1 MAEQKIVELV
11 VKANTSN
18 AENSLVKLESGIND
32 VKTEADSL
40 VDTLQKTGSG
50 GGVFEQL
57 KKGAFELVP
66 GLKAATEAGNGLLL
80 KMWQLVA
87 NPVGLIITAI
97 VVSLKFLY
105 EAFQSSVAGGKE
117 LKAIFAGL
125 DGVLTQ
131 AKDAVFGLGRAF
143 IDLVAAG
150 YKFITLD
157 FSGAMESFNDATK
170 EAKTSM
176 KQLGDATSTT
186 YKKFVELEKAQ
197 QKNDKARKVAAVE
210 ESKNNKLLVQSR
222 DILTD
227 ETASI
232 AEKKKA
238 LDEVT
243 KSETAAAN
251 ERTRIAKE
259 DLRIAQ
265 EKQKTLKGEAGK
277 KMMQEIR
284 DLQIAL
290 NDAEAEGA
298 RNGIKLNRQ
307 RKMLN
312 RQANADAKEAAA
324 EAKRI
329 AKEAAAEAERIA
341 KEKEAALKDAEKT
354 MMDSAISLANERD
367 KEILQ
372 AAVKYNDDVAKLKKA
387 GIEDFSILDEA
398 YNKTISDINKKYDD
412 EAEKKRVEKAKKAFD
427 DLQAETQ
434 GLIDESNR
442 QIQKLADKDLEKANN
457 EKLSF
462 DARYAAIADREYQM
476 SQMIFKSEEER
487 TSFQKANADARK
499 KIAKDEADAKVAQ
512 LNFYAQALGQ
522 VANLLGE
529 NTDAGKAAAIAST
542 TISTYLAAQSAYAG
556 QMAILTPDAPFRAAA
571 AAGLAII
578 SGLANVN
585 KIISTPTPNGG
596 GKIGATPNASTPS
609 SPNFN
614 VVGTNGTNQIA
625 QTISQQSSQP
635 IKAYVVSKDV
645 TTAQSLDRN
654 IVNAASM

>member
-1 MAEQKIVELV
+1 MAEQKVVELV
-11 VKANTSN
+11 IKANTSN
-18 AENSLVKLESGIND
+18 VETSLNKVKNSIKDVNSES
-32 VKTEADSL
+32 KSL
-40 VDTLQKTGSG
+40 GDTLNQTAGAS
-50 GGVFEQL
+50 GVFEQL
-57 KKGAFELVP
+57 KAGAFQLVP
-66 GLKAATEAGNGLLL
+66 ALKSATEAGNGLLL

-87 NPVGLIITAI
+87 NPVGAIIAAI

-157 FSGAMESFNDATK
+157 FKGAMESFNDATK

-197 QKNDKARKVAAVE
+197 QKNDKARKIAAVE

-232 AEKKKA
+232 KEKRKA

-243 KSETAAAN
+243 KSETKAAN

-259 DLRIAQ
+259 DLRIIT
-265 EKQKTLKGEAGK
+265 EKQKTLGGEAAK
-277 KMMQEIR
+277 KMMQQVR
-284 DLQIAL
+284 DAQIAV
-290 NDAEAEGA
+290 NEAEAEGA

-312 RQANADAKEAAA
+312 RQANADQKEADA
-324 EAKRI
+324 EAARI
-329 AKEAAAEAERIA
+329 K
-341 KEKEAALKDAEKT
+341 KEKETAQKEADKAIMDA
-354 MMDSAISLANERD
+354 AISLQNDKD

-372 AAVKYNDDVAKLKKA
+372 ASIKYNEDVAKLKKA
-387 GIEDFSILDEA
+387 GITDLSVLDES
-398 YNKTISDINKKYDD
+398 YRKTVADINKKYDD
-412 EAEKKRVEKAKKAFD
+412 EAEKKRLEKRKKD
-427 DLQAETQ
+427 YDEYQANAQ

-442 QIQKLADKDLEKANN
+442 QMQIIANKDLEKSAN

-462 DARYAAIADREYQM
+462 DARYAAIAERE
-476 SQMIFKSEEER
+476 SLINEIIFKSEEEK
-487 TSFQKANADARK
+487 TAFEKANADARK
-499 KIAKDEADAKVAQ
+499 KIAKDEKDAKVSQ
-512 LNFYAQALGQ
+512 LNFYAQALAE
-522 VANLLGE
+522 VANLIGE

-542 TISTYLAAQSAYAG
+542 TISTYLSAQKAYES
-556 QMAILTPDAPFRAAA
+556 QLEIPTPDAPFRAAA

-578 SGLANVN
+578 SGIANVN
-585 KIISTPTPNGG
+585 KIVSTPTPNGG
-596 GKIGATPNASTPS
+596 GSGGGTPNASSPS
-609 SPNFN
+609 SPSFN
-614 VVGTNGTNQIA
+614 VVGTSGANQIA
-625 QTISQQSSQP
+625 QTINQQAGQP

-654 IVNAASM
+654 IVNSASM